1 MKTSPY
7 VTASL
12 TEIAE
17 TLSAAAKAA
26 EEGNLSTLQELARNS
41 YNDTMFWEAT
51 PDSVKGGIR
60 TASRLAT
67 LDPDDKPSI
76 VEAIRAVSDATRN
89 FLQLI
94 EQEKE

>member
-7 VTASL
+7 VKASL
-12 TEIAE
+12 AEIAE
-17 TLSAAAKAA
+17 TLSVAAKAA

-51 PDSVKGGIR
+51 PDNVKGGIR

-67 LDPDDKPSI
+67 LAPDDKPSI
-76 VEAIRAVSDATRN
+76 AEAIRTVSDTTRN
-89 FLQLI
+89 WLQQI